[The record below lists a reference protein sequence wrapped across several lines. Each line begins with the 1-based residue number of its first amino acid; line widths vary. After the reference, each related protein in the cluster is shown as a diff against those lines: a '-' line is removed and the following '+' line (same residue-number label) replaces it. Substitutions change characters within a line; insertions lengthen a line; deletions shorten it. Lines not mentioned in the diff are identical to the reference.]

1 MNIHL
6 DNGKH
11 NLQNNSQLAQNRP
24 SIPRASLTSN
34 KHDSITTS
42 PIHIIREATNEMS
55 TTTNNN
61 NTNYGNE
68 ILLTKESV
76 RENSKQKL
84 APLNIGHRKTKSNWG
99 EEIRQQIPDL
109 LRQIRSK

>member
-1 MNIHL
+1 LNIRL

-24 SIPRASLTSN
+24 TMARASLKPNIGS
-34 KHDSITTS
+34 SITS
-42 PIHIIREATNEMS
+42 AIQSIREATNEMS
-55 TTTNNN
+55 TKTNN

-68 ILLTKESV
+68 IVLTKESV
-76 RENSKQKL
+76 RENSSKQKL

-109 LRQIRSK
+109 LKQIRSK